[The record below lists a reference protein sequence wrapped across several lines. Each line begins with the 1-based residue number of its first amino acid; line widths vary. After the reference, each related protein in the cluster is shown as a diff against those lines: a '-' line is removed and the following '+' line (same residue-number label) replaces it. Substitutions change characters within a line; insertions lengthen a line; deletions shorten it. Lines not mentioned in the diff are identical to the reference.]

1 MNDNIDDLRIDY
13 KKATLSFDELN
24 TNPIDQFKHWFN
36 KALKSNIKE
45 VNAMVLS
52 TVSSEGIPNGRVLLL
67 KGVSP
72 LGFTFFT
79 NYNSSKAKDLSFN
92 PNASLTFFW
101 PELEQQIRIY
111 GKVSKIDPKD
121 SDAYFDSRPKKSQ
134 ISALASNQSS
144 KIDDR
149 SHLENK
155 IIHLK
160 KLYKSSNVPRPQHWG
175 GYLLSPIKIE
185 FWQGRA
191 SRLHDRFL
199 YELVDGKWEIFR
211 LSP

>member
-1 MNDNIDDLRIDY
+1 MNDEIDNLRIDY
-13 KKATLSFDELN
+13 KKATLSSHELN
-24 TNPIDQFKHWFN
+24 TNPIEQFKHWFN
-36 KALKSNIKE
+36 KALKLNIKD

-52 TVSSEGIPNGRVLLL
+52 TVSSEGIPSGRVLLL
-67 KGVSP
+67 KGINS

-79 NYNSSKAKDLSFN
+79 NYNSSKAKDISFN
-92 PNASLTFFW
+92 PSVSMTFFW

-111 GKVSKIDPKD
+111 GKVTKLDAKD
-121 SDAYFDSRPKKSQ
+121 SDAYFDSRPKESQ
-134 ISALASNQSS
+134 ISALASDQSS

-149 SHLENK
+149 SNLENE
-155 IIHLK
+155 IIRLK
-160 KLYKSSNVPRPQHWG
+160 KLYKNSNVPRPEYWG

-185 FWQGRA
+185 FWQGRV

-211 LSP
+211 LAP